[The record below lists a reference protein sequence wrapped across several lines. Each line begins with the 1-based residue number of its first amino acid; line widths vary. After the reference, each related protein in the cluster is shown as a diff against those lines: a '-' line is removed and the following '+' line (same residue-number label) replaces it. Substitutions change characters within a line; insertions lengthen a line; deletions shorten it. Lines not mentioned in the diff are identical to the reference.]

1 MGVANVLINL
11 YDKYL
16 RDIEGK
22 QILGAL
28 MILID
33 DIGLTEVL
41 CILDVERMRLRVMI
55 CNSDRTTMSYES
67 FYDWLRQLSN
77 LIFIK
82 FDESGARALNLLL
95 TKHIIP
101 FAISGQRLKVVSS
114 RQHVVLDDGSFRVFM
129 PYADFL
135 HLWHTPKI
143 ITENIRL
150 SPLHCFP
157 LRSVYQ
163 PRTDPSTRTVSMER
177 IFQQLKLSG
186 IFPSDVVQ
194 DADIFFSE
202 MVEMAASPY
211 DAVGSGDALNCL
223 AFPKFLTVLEKL
235 AKRMNKKCA
244 VILGMD
250 LTLSGRLI
258 VMIQKLTEM
267 LLKSSLQRF
276 VDHEQRVNVE
286 MNTLE
291 ASSKYRNSLQ
301 DGPVHG
307 CSHTQN
313 LQNPCGLASTRTS
326 LDIQSVLWLAR
337 QAGITQLPGLSLD
350 CLVEELLSR
359 ADVAQGQGQ
368 GQGQGRKGY
377 TLGGFR
383 SSSAHS
389 STALRELKWSVSR
402 LPRVLCEIAESYSCR
417 ADAEVFTGGLVEVI
431 YAHQHQ
437 HHATNLQKRFHALLH
452 MNTDYWN

>member
-16 RDIEGK
+16 RDIIGK

-41 CILDVERMRLRVMI
+41 CILDVERIRLRVMI

-67 FYDWLRQLSN
+67 FYDWLRQVSD

-101 FAISGQRLKVVSS
+101 FAISGQRFKVVSS
-114 RQHVVLDDGSFRVFM
+114 RQHVVLDDGAFRVFM

-163 PRTDPSTRTVSMER
+163 PRTDPSTRTVSIER

-186 IFPSDVVQ
+186 IFPSDVAL

-202 MVEMAASPY
+202 MVDMAASPY

-223 AFPKFLTVLEKL
+223 AFPKFLSVLEKL
-235 AKRMNKKCA
+235 AKRMNKTCA
-244 VILGMD
+244 VLLGMD

-258 VMIQKLTEM
+258 VMIQKLTKM
-267 LLKSSLQRF
+267 LLISSLQRF
-276 VDHEQRVNVE
+276 VDYEQRVNVQ

-291 ASSKYRNSLQ
+291 TSSKYSNSLQ
-301 DGPVHG
+301 DGPAHD
-307 CSHTQN
+307 CSHTRK
-313 LQNPCGLASTRTS
+313 LQNPCGLASTTTS

-350 CLVEELLSR
+350 CLVEELLSS
-359 ADVAQGQGQ
+359 ADAAQGQGQ
-368 GQGQGRKGY
+368 GKKGY

-389 STALRELKWSVSR
+389 STSLKELKWSLSR

-417 ADAEVFTGGLVEVI
+417 ADAELFAGGLVEVI
-431 YAHQHQ
+431 MSSAPC
-437 HHATNLQKRFHALLH
+437 
-452 MNTDYWN
+452 D